1 MILKKYKFKSLNSTN
16 NTALTYVKRGYKN
29 GIIISEIQR
38 KGKGQRSKV
47 WISNKGNLL
56 ISVFFKINKE
66 LKIKNII
73 NLVLKIIKKIISKNI
88 KEKITI
94 KKPNDI
100 LIKNKKVCGILQ
112 EILYKN
118 KDKYLIIGIGINI
131 INSPKL
137 LNYPT
142 TYLNRHSTFKIN
154 KDKLINQI
162 KINFEKNYKLF
173 SI

>member
-47 WISNKGNLL
+47 WISNKGNLF

-66 LKIKNII
+66 SKIKNII

>member
-47 WISNKGNLL
+47 WISNKGNLF

-142 TYLNRHSTFKIN
+142 TYLNRPSTFKLN
-154 KDKLINQI
+154 KDNLINQI